1 MVIAAC
7 KGWLEP
13 AGPAG
18 PCGPV
23 GPGGPASK
31 EFSNEML
38 LEPPFVIDTL
48 FELLE
53 PERLKLPFEESVID
67 KDPTLEPDT
76 DTLLDTEE
84 LVTNFISELPPDKD
98 TFTDPL
104 EEDTDILDG

>member
-1 MVIAAC
+1 MVIAEARAP
-7 KGWLEP
+7 EP

-18 PCGPV
+18 PCGPA

-53 PERLKLPFEESVID
+53 PERLKLPLEEFVID

-76 DTLLDTEE
+76 DTLFSTEE
-84 LVTNFISELPPDKD
+84 LVISFIS
-98 TFTDPL
+98 
-104 EEDTDILDG
+104 